1 MSSKKTGMEKG
12 GDKCRKSPKVKQSK
26 TPPKYSDAIQ
36 TAIISLKE
44 KGGSSE
50 KAILKFICANFNVGD
65 EKAASKHVKLA
76 LKAAIK
82 DGTLKQSPDN
92 ISHRLYCLGNANR
105 KLPKSVIS
113 KPITKQGSSKP
124 SEKTAKKHNKN
135 QAKNEVVRG
144 AVKKSKQSKASL
156 KGKQSKQTIK
166 KPSKAFMKGKQS
178 EQTIKKPSKASMK
191 GKQPKQSI
199 KKPSKA
205 YVKGKQSKQS
215 MVGSP
220 KTAKVTN
227 TSKVK
232 KRKRPNEKTVARQR

>member
-26 TPPKYSDAIQ
+26 TPLKYSDAIQ

-50 KAILKFICANFNVGD
+50 KAILKYICANCSVGD
-65 EKAASKHVKLA
+65 EKATSKHVKLA

-82 DGTLKQSPDN
+82 DGTLKQSPGY

-105 KLPKSVIS
+105 KLPKSVAS
-113 KPITKQGSSKP
+113 KSITKRGSSNP
-124 SEKTAKKHNKN
+124 SEKAAKKQKENK
-135 QAKNEVVRG
+135 AKNEVVRG
-144 AVKKSKQSKASL
+144 SVKTSKQSKASA
-156 KGKQSKQTIK
+156 KGKQSTQTIK
-166 KPSKAFMKGKQS
+166 KQ
-178 EQTIKKPSKASMK
+178 SKASVK

-205 YVKGKQSKQS
+205 YVKGNQSKKA
-215 MVGSP
+215 MAGSP
-220 KTAKVTN
+220 KNTKVTN
-227 TSKVK
+227 TGKVK
-232 KRKRPNEKTVARQR
+232 KRKRPKEETVARQR

>member
-50 KAILKFICANFNVGD
+50 KAILKYICANFNVGD

-82 DGTLKQSPDN
+82 DGTLKQSPGK

-105 KLPKSVIS
+105 KLPKSVAS
-113 KPITKQGSSKP
+113 KSITKRGSSNP
-124 SEKTAKKHNKN
+124 SEKAAKKLKENK
-135 QAKNEVVRG
+135 AKNEVVRG
-144 AVKKSKQSKASL
+144 SVKTSKQSKASA
-156 KGKQSKQTIK
+156 KGKQSTQTIK
-166 KPSKAFMKGKQS
+166 KQ
-178 EQTIKKPSKASMK
+178 SKASVK

-205 YVKGKQSKQS
+205 YVKGNQSKKA
-215 MVGSP
+215 MAGSP
-220 KTAKVTN
+220 KNAKVTN
-227 TSKVK
+227 TGKVK
-232 KRKRPNEKTVARQR
+232 KRKRPNEETVARQR